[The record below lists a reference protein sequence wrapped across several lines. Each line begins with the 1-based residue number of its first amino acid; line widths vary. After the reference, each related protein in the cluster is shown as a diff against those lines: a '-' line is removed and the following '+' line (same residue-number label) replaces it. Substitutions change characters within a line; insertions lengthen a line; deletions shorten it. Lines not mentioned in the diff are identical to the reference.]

1 MRIMR
6 GKFKGYAIVY
16 AKDGR
21 VKVDD
26 LDALDPEFRKIIEQE
41 IEKHGRYTYD
51 SSQKRA
57 S

>member
-1 MRIMR
+1 MKSTQ

-26 LDALDPEFRKIIEQE
+26 LDALEPHFRKLVEQE
-41 IEKHGRYTYD
+41 IEKHGRYVPTD
-51 SSQKRA
+51 ERGK
-57 S
+57 